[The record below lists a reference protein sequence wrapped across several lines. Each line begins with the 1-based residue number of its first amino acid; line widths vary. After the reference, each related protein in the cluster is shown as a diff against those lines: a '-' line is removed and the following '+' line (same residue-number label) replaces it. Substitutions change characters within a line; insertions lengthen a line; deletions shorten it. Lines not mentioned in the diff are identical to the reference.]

1 MRENAPQPHITQ
13 LFSYP
18 IASGDIYYSVINERM
33 LCVCDDPVQG
43 LHIWGEIPGGGIDN
57 AADLCQ
63 VFSEYAMTCAA
74 GNEEAQAFRNMES
87 FGNRL
92 GEALAVYIKNST
104 SMDMSK
110 NPGARS
116 LECILEAMNAQ
127 FTIEQRDKEQRFV
140 LESCPLCSE
149 AKQKSLYDV
158 DLAHYGINALC
169 QSLIHA
175 LDPNSDVHALAS
187 QQGDHTFLVVQLAGP
202 AFIAEVIAATPGDSR
217 LRMCLHCG
225 VCGGSCPLG
234 ADMDHTPRAL
244 FAMVSAGLKDQAL
257 RNNTP
262 WYCVSC
268 YYCMVRCPQ
277 EVHIPELM
285 YTLKRMAIREG
296 LYQESRAT
304 NAPGFSETFIDLVEN
319 YGRSFEFGLAV
330 RYHLR
335 HHLLDMANLAPL
347 GVEMLNKGRIG
358 LTPKRI
364 KGVQQL
370 KVILTKA
377 KELESMP

>member
-1 MRENAPQPHITQ
+1 MREKFPQPHITK
-13 LFSYP
+13 LLSFP
-18 IASGDIYYSVINERM
+18 IASGDTYYSVVNERII
-33 LCVCDDPVQG
+33 CICDDPVQG
-43 LHIWGEIPGGGIDN
+43 FQIWGEIPGGRKDT
-57 AADLCQ
+57 AVDLCQ
-63 VFSEYAMTCAA
+63 VFLEYAMTCAA
-74 GNEEAQAFRNMES
+74 GYDRPQAFRNMKS
-87 FGNRL
+87 FGSRL
-92 GEALAVYIKNST
+92 GKAVAGYIKRNS
-104 SMDMSK
+104 SMDMAK
-110 NPGARS
+110 DLGALA
-116 LECILEAMNAQ
+116 LECILEAMNAH
-127 FTIEQRDKEQRFV
+127 FTIEQHGFELRFV
-140 LESCPLCSE
+140 PERCPLCLVAESTGFN
-149 AKQKSLYDV
+149 DV
-158 DLAHYGINALC
+158 ELAHFGINALC

-175 LDPNSDVHALAS
+175 LDPKSDVHIPATGQA
-187 QQGDHTFLVVQLAGP
+187 GHTFIVSLVASP
-202 AFIAEVIAATPGDSR
+202 TFMEEVIAATPGDSR

-225 VCGGSCPLG
+225 VCGGSCPSG

-296 LYQESRAT
+296 LYHETRAA
-304 NAPGFSETFIDLVEN
+304 NAPDFSETYIDLVET

-330 RYHLR
+330 RYNLR
-335 HHLLDMANLAPL
+335 HHLLDMATIAPL
-347 GVEMLNKGRIG
+347 GVEMLSKGRMG

-364 KGVQQL
+364 KGIQQL
-370 KVILTKA
+370 KAILATA